1 MGYAAWQSQGQI
13 GCPVPP
19 KPLEHSTMEFSRTET
34 GAKQRPK
41 RRAVE
46 VNVLNQWGV
55 GGRVVVA
62 YRIVGDEGRTEFFD
76 ALSQVELDRFFISMT
91 PWRELVATRSRI
103 LNHPA
108 YALQLLTVRY
118 RDTFLLDPVNTP
130 GGLVNYLAEQ
140 LEIADPSYVKSGS
153 NW

>member
-1 MGYAAWQSQGQI
+1 M
-13 GCPVPP
+13 
-19 KPLEHSTMEFSRTET
+19 
-34 GAKQRPK
+34 
-41 RRAVE
+41 
-46 VNVLNQWGV
+46 LNQWGV